1 MVYSSIYFDAI
12 SSLLH
17 AALNYYAYCLLLLF
31 HPFISFW
38 FFSFFFHFN
47 PFLFYFRWYHCPTDG
62 PSAIHLSSCQR
73 ESRHVLAE
81 RNLYIL
87 HKYLYIYISVWPRV
101 CTNQLEKTMLQSVE
115 FNRFEWTIMRMYSWN
130 EHYNKWMRITM
141 KSLTFSVFH
150 IRLFGSFLLYCK
162 WYCKCDLS
170 IDCGKPWFLV
180 SLYYIHRSPLI
191 VAIYPK
197 QYEHTV
203 SLIEFLSKSY
213 RTCSWFYIVGCFFF
227 SFSSPCTSTQRIL
240 VFYYEENKLQY
251 LNYSWLFS

>member
-1 MVYSSIYFDAI
+1 
-12 SSLLH
+12 
-17 AALNYYAYCLLLLF
+17 
-31 HPFISFW
+31 
-38 FFSFFFHFN
+38 
-47 PFLFYFRWYHCPTDG
+47 
-62 PSAIHLSSCQR
+62 
-73 ESRHVLAE
+73 
-81 RNLYIL
+81 
-87 HKYLYIYISVWPRV
+87 
-101 CTNQLEKTMLQSVE
+101 MLQSVE

-141 KSLTFSVFH
+141 KSLNHFQSSTFVCLGHFCY
-150 IRLFGSFLLYCK
+150 IVNGIVNGICLLIVGNPDFWCR
-162 WYCKCDLS
+162 C
-170 IDCGKPWFLV
+170 
-180 SLYYIHRSPLI
+180 YIHRSPLI